1 MLSKPPAFV
10 GKIRIDG
17 DNNQIYWTEASLL
30 SASLSLSGLQYPDAI
45 ASDIATQMTA
55 ESPTCRP

>member
-10 GKIRIDG
+10 GKIRVDG

-30 SASLSLSGLQYPDAI
+30 SASLPCQ
-45 ASDIATQMTA
+45 ASSTLT
-55 ESPTCRP
+55 P